1 MQESIITGLVADG
14 AIEQTVP
21 ASLCSVELL
30 APWVS
35 TNEVSAS
42 ILVDS
47 HLVNIKKEWNGLTK
61 RAALSDKDSSPSC
74 RLGRRC

>member
-42 ILVDS
+42 ILVES
-47 HLVNIKKEWNGLTK
+47 HLVTAKME
-61 RAALSDKDSSPSC
+61 
-74 RLGRRC
+74 